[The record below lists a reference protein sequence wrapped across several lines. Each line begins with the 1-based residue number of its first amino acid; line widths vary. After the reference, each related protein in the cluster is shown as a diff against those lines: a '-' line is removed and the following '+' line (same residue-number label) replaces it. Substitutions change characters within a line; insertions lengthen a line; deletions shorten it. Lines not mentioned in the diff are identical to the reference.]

1 MSKKSIKHNNINNN
15 IDISNISNDNGKINS
30 NGNKINNINNSNNIN
45 NKNDNNDISN
55 ISNDDDIN
63 NDDNNNNIIDSDNIA
78 LFNESINQIK
88 DIISKPVLVEKNFKN
103 LISIHQSINNM
114 ANEYYNASIVKIKK
128 SAKDILLKYCDKFKT
143 EYSTDLK
150 RLNELNDSMKINVN
164 GNKKIKTWNE
174 LVFNECNMYKPE
186 LFDEEIYYDLNDKVN
201 INIKKEDLKNPKIK
215 KLIKEY
221 NEIKNEIINELDE
234 FMNDIKVMEK
244 SMMRAEGKIEQKGMK
259 YLDCLYVCHLNF
271 LNSVIHKKTC
281 NLKVNGMMVK
291 GKQSEWLKGWFNDV

>member
-1 MSKKSIKHNNINNN
+1 MSKKNIKH
-15 IDISNISNDNGKINS
+15 K
-30 NGNKINNINNSNNIN
+30 INNSNVSKM
-45 NKNDNNDISN
+45 KNSEIDNDGDSNDIG
-55 ISNDDDIN
+55 DIG
-63 NDDNNNNIIDSDNIA
+63 NNNNEIGNGNNNNNNNNNNNKIESDNIA

-114 ANEYYNASIVKIKK
+114 ANEYYNASILKIKK

-150 RLNELNDSMKINVN
+150 RLNELNDLMKIDVTK
-164 GNKKIKTWNE
+164 NKNIKTWNE

-186 LFDEEIYYDLNDKVN
+186 LFDEEIYYDLNDKVD

-234 FMNDIKVMEK
+234 FMSDIKKMEK

-271 LNSVIHKKTC
+271 LNSVINKTPC
-281 NLKVNGMMVK
+281 KLKVNNMEVK
-291 GKQSEWLKGWFNDV
+291 GKQSEWLKGWFNDDAM